1 MQYGR
6 FAVATLGSQKTGH
19 VDLPTEGCCFQP
31 AGGFTQ
37 GQYSDFQ
44 FHQALDTTFNQ
55 FGAMLQ
61 ASFTDWHSGWCVAQA
76 FALNQQ
82 AGESDAIQPL
92 LPVLKRLRQ
101 QQLQPERLQQVQHRQ
116 ASSTWTS
123 LPSSSGKER
132 SRQPSS

>member
-6 FAVATLGSQKTGH
+6 FAVATLGSQETSH
-19 VDLPTEGCCFQP
+19 FDLPTEGSCFQP
-31 AGGFTQ
+31 AGSFSQ
-37 GQYSDFQ
+37 SQYSDFQ
-44 FHQALDTTFNQ
+44 FYQALDTTFNLL
-55 FGAMLQ
+55 GAMLQ
-61 ASFTDWHSGWCVAQA
+61 ASFTDWHSGWRVAQA
-76 FALNQQ
+76 FALNQLT
-82 AGESDAIQPL
+82 GESDAVQPL

-101 QQLQPERLQQVQHRQ
+101 QQLQPERLQQVRHPQ